1 MINKKTCLAVSIAL
15 ALTACGGSSDGSSGE
30 ANAKLTAIDGYL
42 ANAELWVDTNDNLTL
57 DSGDTVLPEKSD
69 DKGQFTLTAEQQGHA
84 VFIKAIAGETIDSVR
99 GVVSTD
105 FELSALAGSSVAN
118 PMTNMVIQQLAAGS
132 TQAEAEDAV
141 VKSIQ
146 DSGLTASKELIFGDY
161 LADTSDQQA
170 QALNIIAES
179 LVDNAA
185 ETIDNQLKIASVVA
199 IEVQKVV
206 DEKGSLTSFYPSV
219 SVSNGEVEV
228 VVNSRPVVTGTIVT
242 QTLEYQDTLVDIDT
256 AAYFSDADDDVLTYQ
271 LVLKGNDELNG
282 LSINKSTGILTGT
295 PTISGSFEYQVF
307 ANDGKARS
315 YPLNFTVDVESAN
328 TAPIVNQ
335 VIVEQLQAEI
345 SNWELTVGEAVD
357 YTLDISELFT
367 DAESD
372 LLAYAS
378 NINLPSDESS
388 GLSVN
393 VQNDTISFNGT
404 LSNANLGQTSTLFI
418 YAEDGVNEEAE
429 VSFTLPE
436 IAESTTPSQNTNT
449 LAGNKW
455 YFIEHG
461 SFDGNSEEQVW
472 CNTIAFIDGIIYKN
486 ERTLDNLTSCSSQN
500 TEIVGNYYF
509 DTFNRLKADF
519 SFVEGGEKIKETF
532 TYSIQTT
539 EDNLANAKLVLI
551 TPTDSDSQLYTYFST
566 TASAEKRITIESDQ
580 GPEVRDFEIYFPS
593 DIYGVWKKEI
603 LSVSLQKLIRDEE
616 YKPYHKLKITFG
628 LSEDP
633 ISCRSIYSSFKSGY
647 DNNNLYTVDDAIEF
661 NLSKY
666 NFKVSKKNKRLESD
680 FSCIDANSE
689 IRSDSASIIIDIY
702 EPMVVGSVYSVVG
715 YTTNDE
721 REVNE
726 AVKFNI
732 RWTGYGDTE

>member
-42 ANAELWVDTNDNLTL
+42 ANAELWVDTNDSLTL
-57 DSGDTVLPEKSD
+57 DSGDTVLSEKSD
-69 DKGQFTLTAEQQGHA
+69 EKGQFTLTAEQQGHA

-105 FELSALAGSSVAN
+105 FELSAPAGSSVAN

-132 TQAEAEDAV
+132 TQAEAEEAV
-141 VKSIQ
+141 IKSIQ
-146 DSGLTASKELIFGDY
+146 DSGLTASRDLIFGDY
-161 LADTSDQQA
+161 LADTSNQQA

-179 LVDNAA
+179 LVDNAD
-185 ETIDNQLKIASVVA
+185 ESIDNQLKIASEVA
-199 IEVQKVV
+199 IKVQKVV
-206 DEKGSLTSFYPSV
+206 EVQGSLTSFYPSV

-228 VVNSRPVVTGTIVT
+228 VVNSRPEVAVTIVT
-242 QTLEYQDTLVDIDT
+242 QTLEFQDALVDIEA
-256 AAYFSDADDDVLTYQ
+256 AAYFSDDDVLTYQ

-282 LSINKSTGILTGT
+282 LSINENTGIVTGT
-295 PTISGSFEYQVF
+295 PTIAGTFEYQVF

-315 YPLNFTVDVESAN
+315 YPLNFTVIVETAN
-328 TAPIVNQ
+328 TAPTVNQ
-335 VIVEQLQAEI
+335 DIADQLQAEI
-345 SNWELTVGEAVD
+345 STWTLTVGEAVD
-357 YTLDISELFT
+357 YTLDISALFT

-436 IAESTTPSQNTNT
+436 IAESTIPSQNTNT

-486 ERTLDNLTSCSSQN
+486 ERTLDNLTSCSSHN
-500 TEIVGNYYF
+500 TEIAGNYYF

-566 TASAEKRITIESDQ
+566 AASAEKRITIESDQ

-603 LSVSLQKLIRDEE
+603 LSVSLQKLIREGGEEEE

-633 ISCRSIYSSFKSGY
+633 ISCRSIYSSFKSGH

-661 NLSKY
+661 NLSDY
-666 NFKVSKKNKRLESD
+666 NFKVSKKNKRLESN
-680 FSCIDANSE
+680 FSCTDANSK
-689 IRSDSASIIIDIY
+689 SDSASIIIDIY

-715 YTTNDE
+715 YTTNAE

-732 RWTGYGDTE
+732 EWTGTGNND